1 MADNLVIVESPAKAK
16 TIKKYL
22 GRDFDVLASYGHVR
36 DLIPKE
42 GAVDPDH
49 GFSMQYRVLE
59 KNERHVE
66 AIARTLHKSK
76 ALYLATDPDREG
88 EAIAWHLKEILASRG
103 DLDGKK
109 VHRVVFYEITRNAV
123 RDAVAQPR
131 GLSLDL
137 VNAQQARRALDYL
150 VGFNLSPLLWKK
162 VRRGL
167 SAGRVQS
174 PALRMICEREEEIAA
189 FIAQEYWTLDGEGSH
204 SSQTFPLKL
213 VEFRGQKVEQFSFV
227 NEAQAREVERTIE
240 AAARAAARP
249 GAAGLGELRVV
260 AIDRKQRRRNPAP
273 PFTTSTLQ
281 QEAARKLGFNAR
293 RTMRLAQQLYEGIDI
308 GEGSV
313 GLITYMRTD
322 SVSLAAEAINEI
334 REVAARLYGK
344 AEVAEEPRLYKTKS
358 KNAQEAHEAIRPT
371 SAAITPADVEGKMDG
386 DLYRLYSLI
395 WKRAVASQMSH
406 AVFDTVAVDLLAG
419 DDGPQ
424 RHVLRANGSTL
435 VKPGYISVYQEGTDD
450 TKTDDADH
458 VLPPMNEG
466 DIVGLQSL
474 RADQHFTEP
483 PPRYSEA
490 SLVKALEEHGIG
502 RPSTYASIISTLQDR
517 EYVEMDSRRFV
528 PTDIGK
534 IVNRF
539 LTSHFHRYVEYGF
552 TAAMEDELDAVSRG
566 EEDWT
571 TPLDKFWKP
580 FIHQVEKIEK
590 NVTREQVAQA
600 RELGKDPATGKPVTV
615 RMGRYGAFVQIGT
628 KDDEEKPR
636 FAGLRPGQKMDSVTL
651 ADAMELFKLPRT
663 LGETAAGETII
674 TNIGRFGPYV
684 KYGSKYVSLK
694 EDDPYTVSLERA
706 LEVIRLKQEADANRI
721 ILDFGAEG
729 IQVLNGR
736 YGPYV
741 TDTKKNAKIPKDRD
755 PKTLTLEECR
765 VLIEHAP
772 ERGARFG
779 RGRRG
784 AGAAKQAG
792 ASGGK
797 AADGQAAEKK
807 TGAPSVAKGKRPR
820 PSEPAATGSPARPSG
835 TAPSAGSMLAAAN
848 AAVANARAGA
858 AARPAPAAARA
869 KASGAVLKG
878 AASKGTAPKAKTAR
892 SVRSTRTSTG
902 PKPAAPKKSS
912 TGKVP
917 TPQKNAKATPGRA
930 RGLK

>member
-36 DLIPKE
+36 DLVPKE
-42 GAVDPDH
+42 GAVDPDK
-49 GFSMQYRVLE
+49 GFAMKYQVLD

-66 AIARTLHKSK
+66 AIARTLRKAK

-88 EAIAWHLKEILASRG
+88 EAIAWHLKEILNARG
-103 DLDGKK
+103 DLDGKD
-109 VHRVVFYEITRNAV
+109 VHRVVFYEITRNAI
-123 RDAVAQPR
+123 REAVAQPR
-131 GLSLDL
+131 GLSLEL

-174 PALRMICEREEEIAA
+174 PALRMICEREEEIGA
-189 FIAQEYWTLDGEGSH
+189 FVAQEYWTIEGEGAH
-204 SSQTFPLKL
+204 SAQSFPLKL
-213 VEFRGQKVEQFSFV
+213 LEYRGQKVEQFSFT
-227 NEAQAREVERTIE
+227 NETAAREVER
-240 AAARAAARP
+240 AVRAAA
-249 GAAGLGELRVV
+249 GAAGGGELRVL

-293 RTMRLAQQLYEGIDI
+293 RTMRLAQQLYEGQDL

-322 SVSLAAEAINEI
+322 SVSLAAEAVQEI
-334 REVAARLYGK
+334 REVAARLYGQQ
-344 AEVAEEPRLYKTKS
+344 EVAEEPRIYKTKS

-371 SAAITPADVEGKMDG
+371 SAAITPADVEGKIED
-386 DLYRLYSLI
+386 DLSRLYALI

-406 AVFDTVAVDLLAG
+406 ALFDTVAVDMLAG
-419 DDGPQ
+419 PDGAQ
-424 RHVLRANGSTL
+424 RHLLRANGSTL

-450 TKTDDADH
+450 ARAADDSDH

-466 DIVGLQSL
+466 DAVQLTAL
-474 RADQHFTEP
+474 AAEQHFTEP

-534 IVNRF
+534 IVCRF
-539 LTSHFHRYVEYGF
+539 LTHHFHRYVEYGF

-566 EEDWT
+566 EEEWT

-580 FIHQVEKIEK
+580 FIQQVEKIERT
-590 NVTREQVAQA
+590 VTREQVAQA
-600 RELGKDPATGKPVTV
+600 RELGRDPATGKPIAV
-615 RMGRYGAFVQIGT
+615 RMGRYGPFVQIGT

-636 FAGLRPGQKMDSVTL
+636 FAGLRPGQKMDAITL
-651 ADAMELFKLPRT
+651 ADAMELFKLPRE
-663 LGETAAGETII
+663 LGETAQGETIVA
-674 TNIGRFGPYV
+674 NVGRFGPYV
-684 KYGSKYVSLK
+684 KYGSKYASLK
-694 EDDPYTVSLERA
+694 EDDPYTVTLERA

-721 ILDFGAEG
+721 IQDFPAEG

-736 YGPYV
+736 YGPYI
-741 TDTKKNAKIPKDRD
+741 TDRKKNAKIPKDRD
-755 PKTLTLEECR
+755 PKALTLEECR
-765 VLIEHAP
+765 ALLAAAP

-779 RGRRG
+779 RWGKGKRAAAAAPADG
-784 AGAAKQAG
+784 AGAPQAPGTAAAPGARAAG
-792 ASGGK
+792 AGRKSARGARAQPV
-797 AADGQAAEKK
+797 AA
-807 TGAPSVAKGKRPR
+807 AP
-820 PSEPAATGSPARPSG
+820 PAAA
-835 TAPSAGSMLAAAN
+835 
-848 AAVANARAGA
+848 
-858 AARPAPAAARA
+858 PAPAAKPKAGAHGAARKPRARA
-869 KASGAVLKG
+869 RSAARKSAVGKL
-878 AASKGTAPKAKTAR
+878 R
-892 SVRSTRTSTG
+892 
-902 PKPAAPKKSS
+902 PAAPAA
-912 TGKVP
+912 
-917 TPQKNAKATPGRA
+917 NGRA
-930 RGLK
+930 RRLK